1 MTQAANN
8 NGINVKQDGVNV
20 NRNPANNPE
29 RNVHLNE
36 SYEEYVTRRAGMNK
50 ADKKLKHG
58 QEFWDSGYAG
68 SYRNNEKR
76 ALQAERK
83 ARRENKRAV

>member
-1 MTQAANN
+1 MNQPKLNME
-8 NGINVKQDGVNV
+8 
-20 NRNPANNPE
+20 PA
-29 RNVHLNE
+29 RLMNE

-50 ADKKLKHG
+50 TAKKIKHG
-58 QEFWDSGYAG
+58 TEFWDSGYAG

-83 ARRENKRAV
+83 ARREAKRA